1 MSAVESPGLS
11 PEAVSQALSTHL
23 FPEDGELQT
32 YAVLDGASVP
42 DLLDRL
48 YGDEPPEF
56 VCLYRGELEPDLAEV
71 APYLV
76 HLKPKSPFTEWLLGN
91 CWGNHWGIFAMST
104 EDIDVIRRH
113 FRNFLF
119 VQTPKGESVYFRYY
133 DPRVLT
139 VYLPTANADELDTV
153 FGPIL
158 TYVCESRENELIA
171 LSQRD
176 GKLNQTRCIAL
187 DSAKI
192 A

>member
-76 HLKPKSPFTEWLLGN
+76 HLKPKSTFTEWLLGN

-113 FRNFLF
+113 FRNFLM
-119 VQTPKGESVYFRYY
+119 VKDPEGKQVYFRYY
-133 DPRVLT
+133 DPRVLRAF
-139 VYLPTANADELDTV
+139 LPTCEAVEVEIVGGPVRAYYCENGTATILLSFVADGSAFRES
-153 FGPIL
+153 PIKL
-158 TYVCESRENELIA
+158 
-171 LSQRD
+171 LS
-176 GKLNQTRCIAL
+176 
-187 DSAKI
+187 
-192 A
+192 